1 MSSVEGLEIARHR
14 ERETLLARIAP
25 IAHLLSDPTITDIS
39 LNEPAKADASGQ
51 VWIDV
56 AGTGYQRADVVLTS
70 KQAELICRTFASFGR
85 SERLPEWS
93 QKRPKL
99 ECQAVDGEFRL
110 QAEMPPATRHSVVF
124 TIRKYTRR
132 RVQLDDYVAD
142 GSMARCAADALLHT
156 IHRKETMLIAGS
168 TGAGKTTLINS
179 LLLKVGRDSRDRILT
194 IEDTPELEQ
203 PNQLSVQ
210 LVVQKDGGYS
220 YVDAVQSA
228 LRHNPS
234 YIVFG
239 ELRGGE
245 EACEAL
251 SAWDSGHSGMA
262 TVHAGSIER
271 MPQRL
276 LSLCRRAERGR
287 MVTAQEIADL
297 VRVLVHVAKVDG
309 KRVFTVCRLG
319 WADDRFTFERI
330 GDET

>member
-1 MSSVEGLEIARHR
+1 MSSVESLEIARNR

-39 LNEPAKADASGQ
+39 LNEPANRGAPGH
-51 VWIDV
+51 VWVDV
-56 AGTGYQRADVVLTS
+56 AGSGYQRSDVVLTS

-85 SERLPEWS
+85 EERLPEWS
-93 QKRPKL
+93 EKRPKL

-110 QAEMPPATRHSVVF
+110 QAEMPPATRHAIVF

-132 RVQLDDYVAD
+132 RVCLDDYIAD
-142 GSMARCAADALLHT
+142 GSLSRCKADALLDVTRNNET
-156 IHRKETMLIAGS
+156 ILIAGA
-168 TGAGKTTLINS
+168 TAAGKTTLINA
-179 LLLKVGRDSRDRILT
+179 LLLEAGRDPKKRILT

-203 PNQLSVQ
+203 PNELSLQ
-210 LVVQKDGGYS
+210 LVARRDAGYS

-234 YIVFG
+234 YIVLG

-262 TVHAGSIER
+262 TVHAGSVER

-297 VRVLVHVAKVDG
+297 VQVLVHVAKVDG